1 MDCIIKISTTKLTD
15 IMMMRKFILFFF
27 LWFQFGTLCA
37 QVTVKTNLLGWGTA
51 SINGGIETKVSAK
64 STISLFGSI
73 NPFEFGNHKQWK
85 HWLLQPEYRYWFCEP
100 FYKGFIGVHTL
111 GGEFNAARIELPF
124 DIFPE
129 LADYRF
135 QGWMAGGGISF
146 GYQWLLNRNWNLE
159 ASVGVGY
166 LYVKYDKY
174 PCASCGTRLDTGH
187 QNNVGPTKAAVSL
200 VYIF

>member
-1 MDCIIKISTTKLTD
+1 METKHRHSGRKFRMDCIIKISTTKLTD

-51 SINGGIETKVSAK
+51 SINGGIETKVSAQ

-111 GGEFNAARIELPF
+111 GGEFNAAGIELPF
-124 DIFPE
+124 DIFQSWPIIGFK
-129 LADYRF
+129 D
-135 QGWMAGGGISF
+135 GWQEA
-146 GYQWLLNRNWNLE
+146 
-159 ASVGVGY
+159 ASV
-166 LYVKYDKY
+166 
-174 PCASCGTRLDTGH
+174 SDTNGC
-187 QNNVGPTKAAVSL
+187 
-200 VYIF
+200 

>member
-1 MDCIIKISTTKLTD
+1 MRFLQNKYCIKNSTTKLTD
-15 IMMMRKFILFFF
+15 IMMLRKFILFFF

-100 FYKGFIGVHTL
+100 FYRCTHT
-111 GGEFNAARIELPF
+111 
-124 DIFPE
+124 
-129 LADYRF
+129 
-135 QGWMAGGGISF
+135 GW
-146 GYQWLLNRNWNLE
+146 
-159 ASVGVGY
+159 
-166 LYVKYDKY
+166 
-174 PCASCGTRLDTGH
+174 
-187 QNNVGPTKAAVSL
+187 
-200 VYIF
+200 

>member
-1 MDCIIKISTTKLTD
+1 
-15 IMMMRKFILFFF
+15 MMMRKFILFFF

-135 QGWMAGGGISF
+135 QG
-146 GYQWLLNRNWNLE
+146 
-159 ASVGVGY
+159 
-166 LYVKYDKY
+166 
-174 PCASCGTRLDTGH
+174 
-187 QNNVGPTKAAVSL
+187 
-200 VYIF
+200 

>member
-1 MDCIIKISTTKLTD
+1 
-15 IMMMRKFILFFF
+15 MMMRKFILFFF

-100 FYKGFIGVHTL
+100 FYKGFIGKLYHLLLFFT
-111 GGEFNAARIELPF
+111 RIPPF
-124 DIFPE
+124 
-129 LADYRF
+129 L
-135 QGWMAGGGISF
+135 
-146 GYQWLLNRNWNLE
+146 
-159 ASVGVGY
+159 
-166 LYVKYDKY
+166 
-174 PCASCGTRLDTGH
+174 
-187 QNNVGPTKAAVSL
+187 
-200 VYIF
+200 

>member
-1 MDCIIKISTTKLTD
+1 
-15 IMMMRKFILFFF
+15 MMMRKFILFFF

-100 FYKGFIGVHTL
+100 FYKGFTH
-111 GGEFNAARIELPF
+111 A
-124 DIFPE
+124 
-129 LADYRF
+129 
-135 QGWMAGGGISF
+135 GW
-146 GYQWLLNRNWNLE
+146 
-159 ASVGVGY
+159 
-166 LYVKYDKY
+166 
-174 PCASCGTRLDTGH
+174 
-187 QNNVGPTKAAVSL
+187 
-200 VYIF
+200 